1 MTVSSRA
8 KSGHCDGQM
17 TGSKAA
23 AAQNRAFAKPYG
35 FGDHD
40 RGAHRKKNQGMDDE
54 GANAPTQVSLPDDSG
69 AKAVV
74 SPARISPTSQEQT
87 TPMLDVHS
95 PHETVRSWKEF
106 FTHIAIITIGLLIA
120 IGLEQTVEHI
130 HRIYQLNEARREL
143 KIELEANRKQLEK
156 NLVAAQQLVAQLD
169 SDMALLRAAQASHS
183 VIGQK
188 LMYEVQFFWP
198 LDGTWQAVK
207 QNGSLALMPHN
218 ELYGYT
224 YVHEAI
230 AAVME
235 GLTDLGARLR
245 VANAIYQRAPDGNF
259 TPRDLEE
266 LISATSEVQ
275 GKAAFGIELLH
286 YEDIGLK
293 SVGN

>member
-1 MTVSSRA
+1 
-8 KSGHCDGQM
+8 
-17 TGSKAA
+17 
-23 AAQNRAFAKPYG
+23 
-35 FGDHD
+35 
-40 RGAHRKKNQGMDDE
+40 MDDG
-54 GANAPTQVSLPDDSG
+54 GANAPTQVSLPDDSD
-69 AKAVV
+69 AKAAV
-74 SPARISPTSQEQT
+74 SPAQGSMAASALISPTSQEQT
-87 TPMLDVHS
+87 IPMLDVHA
-95 PHETVRSWKEF
+95 PHETVRSWKDF

-130 HRIYQLNEARREL
+130 HHIYQLNEARREL

-169 SDMALLRAAQASHS
+169 SDMALLRAAQASHAA
-183 VIGQK
+183 IGRK
-188 LMYEVQFFWP
+188 LVYEVQFFWP

-207 QNGSLALMPHN
+207 QNGSLGLMPHK

-224 YVHEAI
+224 YVYEAI

-235 GLTDLGARLR
+235 GLTDLGARLH
-245 VANAIYQRAPDGNF
+245 VANAIYRRAPDGNF

-286 YEDIGLK
+286 YEDMGLK

>member
-1 MTVSSRA
+1 
-8 KSGHCDGQM
+8 
-17 TGSKAA
+17 
-23 AAQNRAFAKPYG
+23 
-35 FGDHD
+35 
-40 RGAHRKKNQGMDDE
+40 MDDG
-54 GANAPTQVSLPDDSG
+54 GANAPTQVSLPDDSD
-69 AKAVV
+69 AKAAV
-74 SPARISPTSQEQT
+74 SPAQGSMAASALISPTSQEQT
-87 TPMLDVHS
+87 IPMLDVHA
-95 PHETVRSWKEF
+95 PHETVRSWKDF

-130 HRIYQLNEARREL
+130 HHIYQLNEARREL

-169 SDMALLRAAQASHS
+169 SDMALLRAAQASHAA
-183 VIGQK
+183 IGRK
-188 LMYEVQFFWP
+188 LVYEVQFLWP

-207 QNGSLALMPHN
+207 QNGSLGLMPHK

-224 YVHEAI
+224 YVYEAI

-235 GLTDLGARLR
+235 GLTDLGARLH
-245 VANAIYQRAPDGNF
+245 VANAIYRRAPDGNF

-286 YEDIGLK
+286 YEDMGLK

>member
-1 MTVSSRA
+1 
-8 KSGHCDGQM
+8 
-17 TGSKAA
+17 
-23 AAQNRAFAKPYG
+23 
-35 FGDHD
+35 
-40 RGAHRKKNQGMDDE
+40 MDDG
-54 GANAPTQVSLPDDSG
+54 GANAPTQVSLPDDSD
-69 AKAVV
+69 AKAAV
-74 SPARISPTSQEQT
+74 SPAQGSMAASALISPTSQEQT
-87 TPMLDVHS
+87 IPMLDVHA
-95 PHETVRSWKEF
+95 PHETVRSWKDF

-130 HRIYQLNEARREL
+130 HHIYQLNEARREL

-169 SDMALLRAAQASHS
+169 SDMALLRAAQASHAA
-183 VIGQK
+183 IGRK
-188 LMYEVQFFWP
+188 LVYEVQFFWP

-207 QNGSLALMPHN
+207 QNGSLGLMPHK

-224 YVHEAI
+224 YVYEAI

-235 GLTDLGARLR
+235 GLTDLGARLH
-245 VANAIYQRAPDGNF
+245 VANAIYWRAPDGNF

-286 YEDIGLK
+286 YEDMGLK

>member
-1 MTVSSRA
+1 
-8 KSGHCDGQM
+8 
-17 TGSKAA
+17 
-23 AAQNRAFAKPYG
+23 
-35 FGDHD
+35 
-40 RGAHRKKNQGMDDE
+40 MDDG
-54 GANAPTQVSLPDDSG
+54 GANVPTQVSLPDDSG

-74 SPARISPTSQEQT
+74 SPALISPTSQEQT
-87 TPMLDVHS
+87 TPMLDVHG

-130 HRIYQLNEARREL
+130 HHIYQLNEARREL

-169 SDMALLRAAQASHS
+169 SATALLRAAQASHS
-183 VIGQK
+183 AIGQK
-188 LMYEVQFFWP
+188 LMYEAQFFWP

-207 QNGSLALMPHN
+207 QNGSLGLMPHN

-235 GLTDLGARLR
+235 GLTDLGGRLR
-245 VANAIYQRAPDGNF
+245 VANAIYRRAPDGNF

-266 LISATSEVQ
+266 LISATSELQ

>member
-1 MTVSSRA
+1 MNDGGARA
-8 KSGHCDGQM
+8 PS
-17 TGSKAA
+17 
-23 AAQNRAFAKPYG
+23 
-35 FGDHD
+35 
-40 RGAHRKKNQGMDDE
+40 
-54 GANAPTQVSLPDDSG
+54 QVSLPDNSG

-74 SPARISPTSQEQT
+74 SPALISPTSQEQT

-95 PHETVRSWKEF
+95 PHESVRSWKDF

-130 HRIYQLNEARREL
+130 HHIYQLNEARREL
-143 KIELEANRKQLEK
+143 KIELDANRKQLQK
-156 NLVAAQQLVAQLD
+156 NLVTAQQLVAQLD
-169 SDMALLRAAQASHS
+169 SDMVLLRAAQASRS
-183 VIGQK
+183 AIGQK
-188 LMYEVQFFWP
+188 LMYEAQVYWP

-207 QNGSLALMPHN
+207 QNGSLTLMPRN

-235 GLTDLGARLR
+235 GLTDLAARLR
-245 VANAIYQRAPDGNF
+245 VANAIYRRAPDGNF

-293 SVGN
+293 SMGN